1 VAPAA
6 FLVAAAVPGLSLA
19 WCLAAGAAAGALGVV
34 LLHQHRSLR
43 PELLVHPSEVVST
56 AVQPGAAETR

>member
-1 VAPAA
+1 MLAHEAGAAGVA
-6 FLVAAAVPGLSLA
+6 G
-19 WCLAAGAAAGALGVV
+19 AAGAAAGALGVV

-56 AVQPGAAETR
+56 AVEPGAAETR